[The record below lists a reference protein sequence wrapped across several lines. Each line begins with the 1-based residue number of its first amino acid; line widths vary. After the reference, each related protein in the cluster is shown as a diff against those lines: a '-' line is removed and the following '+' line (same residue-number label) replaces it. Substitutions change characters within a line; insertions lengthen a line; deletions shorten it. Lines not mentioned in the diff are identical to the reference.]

1 MTPQAVERQIQVMQR
16 LIKEKY
22 PDAVF
27 RVVPNPDQEPRTLWL
42 DVFTDH
48 ATLSDL
54 SDLIIRKQIELLER
68 NKYLVSVVPQP
79 LKYLPPS
86 VKAESPV
93 EQYATKR
100 KRRPTSLHARER
112 RTRYRTKTNGT
123 RIKRNKKIS

>member
-1 MTPQAVERQIQVMQR
+1 MSRRIVQDEINQIKTQ
-16 LIKEKY
+16 IKQHY
-22 PDAVF
+22 PDAIIQVY
-27 RVVPNPDQEPRTLWL
+27 PKPHPRQINI
-42 DVFTDH
+42 DVYTDAENAWDMQKLIDKPRMH
-48 ATLSDL
+48 ALLNKDY
-54 SDLIIRKQIELLER
+54 LI
-68 NKYLVSVVPQP
+68 SVVPQP